1 MHSAEGRHDDL
12 HSGRRDRAMRPIS
25 IREASQMMKMPE
37 QFVRVSIYAGKI
49 PGAYYLE
56 GKNGKRGKY
65 FITDTQVE
73 NMMKGVRE

>member
-1 MHSAEGRHDDL
+1 
-12 HSGRRDRAMRPIS
+12 MRPIS